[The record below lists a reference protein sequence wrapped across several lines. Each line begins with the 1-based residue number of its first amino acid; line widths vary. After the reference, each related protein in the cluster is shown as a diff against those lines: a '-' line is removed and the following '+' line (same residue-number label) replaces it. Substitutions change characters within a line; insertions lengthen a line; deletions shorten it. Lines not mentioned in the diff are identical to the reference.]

1 MKSQTIFEHID
12 ILPIKSWH
20 RSKFRNMWKSRFF
33 FQNTYIFLSYTLFF
47 FFPDYFFK
55 ITSDF
60 LILKYVNTTKIF
72 ELSQQLNSFF
82 F

>member
-20 RSKFRNMWKSRFF
+20 RNKFRNMWKSRVF
-33 FQNTYIFLSYTLFF
+33 FQNPYIFLSYTLFF
-47 FFPDYFFK
+47 FSPDYFFK

-60 LILKYVNTTKIF
+60 LILIYVNTTKIF
-72 ELSQQLNSFF
+72 ELIQQLNSFF